1 MSLPAYR
8 HALIFGAVSLSLA
21 CSADLTDHA
30 TSPLTAPSFARGPY
44 EVADKSITL
53 RPGNTRQLE
62 ATKSAN
68 GKPVPDP
75 SVSWTSAD
83 AAVATVSATGLV
95 TAVKYGRTIVSA
107 TRGVFRVD
115 VVVNVT
121 CPIGVLPVG
130 ETHGEITP
138 DDCLFTVAERRS
150 DYYSVASAN
159 GEVIGILSTGVP
171 GITGVKQETVDPATG
186 TVFGSRIVGARYRV
200 ISNGDPLQFYISG
213 RDGNHF
219 GAYTITRS
227 VDADTH
233 TCSQI
238 SFVVPGA
245 SFNAHLQP
253 SNSCAYNIRY
263 SPYPE
268 VIGKPINTHRYW
280 ARLEPKEYTV
290 TIGGVTSGFN
300 PAVTIFPNIFGAGPI
315 AQSIDGPNPQ
325 PARSVTFTP
334 SAAGYYLIEISAG
347 RFVGGQWTVQAGSFS
362 LSLTR

>member
-1 MSLPAYR
+1 MSFAIFRQP
-8 HALIFGAVSLSLA
+8 LIFAVASVSLA

-30 TSPLTAPSFARGPY
+30 TSPLAAPSFARAPY
-44 EVADKSITL
+44 EIAVESITL
-53 RPGNTRQLE
+53 RPGNTYQLE
-62 ATKSAN
+62 ATKTAN

-75 SVSWTSAD
+75 SVSWGSANT
-83 AAVATVSATGLV
+83 AVATVSATGLV
-95 TAVKYGRTIVSA
+95 TAVKSGRTTVSA
-107 TRGVFRVD
+107 TRGALRVD

-121 CPIGVLPVG
+121 CPVGVLPVG
-130 ETHGEITP
+130 ITHGEITA

-159 GEVIGILSTGVP
+159 GEVIGILSTGLS
-171 GITGVKQETVDPATG
+171 GITGIKQEALDPATG
-186 TVFGSRIVGARYRV
+186 TVFGSRIVGPGYRV
-200 ISNGDPLQFYISG
+200 ISNGDPLQFFISG

-227 VDADTH
+227 VDAETH
-233 TCSQI
+233 TCARLT
-238 SFVVPGA
+238 FVVRGA

-268 VIGKPINTHRYW
+268 VMGKPINTHRYW

-290 TIGGVTSGFN
+290 TISGLTDSFN
-300 PAVTIFPNIFGAGPI
+300 PAVTIFPNIQGAGPI
-315 AQSIDGPNPQ
+315 AQSVDGSGTT
-325 PARSVTFTP
+325 RSLTFTP
-334 SAAGYYLIEISAG
+334 SAEGYYLIEISAG
-347 RFVGGQWTVQAGSFS
+347 RFVGGIWTVQSGTFS